1 MCRHEGKKEIEL
13 AYPFVYSIQRT
24 AGCSIV
30 LDDVTEWIDKKI
42 EIEREREQRECV
54 CVCTA
59 VEKKQGIVEV
69 ITHKDTIEKKEKEL
83 MWHR

>member
-42 EIEREREQRECV
+42 EIERERAKSV
-54 CVCTA
+54 CVHSSR
-59 VEKKQGIVEV
+59 KKTGNSGSNYAQR
-69 ITHKDTIEKKEKEL
+69 HYRKKRE
-83 MWHR
+83 RTDVT